1 MLDTFRITEPADLA
15 NCGGTALGQL
25 AAALQ
30 PDHQQQFLKLFT
42 DNAPSSVTTS
52 ATTTQST
59 LTQPSTSYTPLTLTP
74 TALEGSFLI

>member
-1 MLDTFRITEPADLA
+1 MLDTYRITEPADLA
-15 NCGGTALGQL
+15 NCNGTALGQL

-52 ATTTQST
+52 TTTTQST
-59 LTQPSTSYTPLTLTP
+59 FTSYTPLSLTP
-74 TALEGSFLI
+74 NALEGSFLI